1 MAVETPSAPS
11 VPRRLLGSSAL
22 HSVLAA
28 VAVGALFLL
37 GTGAEPVGA
46 YGSVV
51 TGALGPDGIGP
62 TLTTG
67 TSVLG
72 LAVALAVPL
81 RAGLLNLG
89 GDGQLVLGG
98 IAAAATGLYVPL
110 PAPLAVA
117 AALLAGTAAGAAYAA
132 LAAVCQNR
140 FGVPLLVSSL
150 LLGYPAMSFASYL
163 ARFPMK
169 EDGSS
174 LPQTRR
180 LPDGVALPAFGDST
194 VTVGLLLVL
203 VAAGLFVFAD
213 ARTGAGYEIR
223 MTGLNPRFAA
233 YAGVDRPRLTL
244 RLMALSG
251 GMAGLVGAIGV
262 LSFPYRF
269 IDGALTGAGH
279 TWTALTA
286 ALLAS
291 AAPLGTALAALFFA
305 ALDVGGLAMERTTEV
320 PRELTQVLQAVV
332 IVFLAARLRFTWRR
346 ARRPGGTAESHE
358 APETDLAP
366 AREHPRPTD
375 RTKVTSR

>member
-1 MAVETPSAPS
+1 MAVESLS
-11 VPRRLLGSSAL
+11 RRSGEHSPVRRVLRSSAL
-22 HSVLAA
+22 HSVVAA
-28 VAVGALFLL
+28 VLVGALFLV
-37 GTGAEPVGA
+37 GTGAEPLGA

-51 TGALGPDGIGP
+51 SGALGPDGIGS

-67 TSVLG
+67 TSILG
-72 LAVALAVPL
+72 LAVALAIPM

-117 AALLAGTAAGAAYAA
+117 AALLAGMLAGALYAA

-150 LLGYPAMSFASYL
+150 LLSYPAMSFASYL
-163 ARFPMK
+163 ARFPLK
-169 EDGSS
+169 EEGSS

-180 LPDGVALPAFGDST
+180 LPAGVELPAFGSST
-194 VTVGLLLVL
+194 VTVGLVL
-203 VAAGLFVFAD
+203 VVLAAGVFVFAD
-213 ARTGAGYEIR
+213 ARTATGYEIR

-233 YAGVDRPRLTL
+233 YAGVDAPRLTL
-244 RLMALSG
+244 RLMAVSG
-251 GMAGLVGAIGV
+251 AVAGLVGAIGV

-269 IDGALTGAGH
+269 TDGSLTAAGH
-279 TWTALTA
+279 TWTGLTA

-305 ALDVGGLAMERTTEV
+305 ALDVGGLAMERATEV

-346 ARRPGGTAESHE
+346 AEKAAPT
-358 APETDLAP
+358 APEGDL
-366 AREHPRPTD
+366 
-375 RTKVTSR
+375 

>member
-1 MAVETPSAPS
+1 MAVQSLSEGRLTAVS
-11 VPRRLLGSSAL
+11 RLLRSSAL
-22 HSVLAA
+22 HSVVAA
-28 VAVGALFLL
+28 VLVGALFLV
-37 GTGAEPVGA
+37 GAGADPVAA
-46 YGSVV
+46 YGSVLS
-51 TGALGPDGIGP
+51 GALGPDGIGS

-67 TSVLG
+67 TSILG
-72 LAVALAVPL
+72 LAVALALPM

-117 AALLAGTAAGAAYAA
+117 AALLAGMVAGGAYAA

-163 ARFPMK
+163 ARFPLK

-174 LPQTRR
+174 LPQTRP
-180 LPDGVALPAFGDST
+180 LPDGVALPAFGAST
-194 VTVGLLLVL
+194 VTAGLVL
-203 VAAGLFVFAD
+203 VALAAAVFAFAD
-213 ARTGAGYEIR
+213 ARTATGYEIR

-244 RLMALSG
+244 RLMGLSG
-251 GMAGLVGAIGV
+251 AVAGLVGAIGV

-269 IDGALTGAGH
+269 IDGSLTAAGH
-279 TWTALTA
+279 TWTGLTA

-291 AAPLGTALAALFFA
+291 AAPLGTAVAALFFA
-305 ALDVGGLAMERTTEV
+305 ALDVGGLAMERATEV

-332 IVFLAARLRFTWRR
+332 IVFLAARLRLTWRR
-346 ARRPGGTAESHE
+346 AAKTARSKGG
-358 APETDLAP
+358 L
-366 AREHPRPTD
+366 
-375 RTKVTSR
+375 

>member
-1 MAVETPSAPS
+1 MAPGTPAPGTPGTAGS
-11 VPRRLLGSSAL
+11 IGARLLRAPAL
-22 HSVLAA
+22 HSVVAA
-28 VAVGALFLL
+28 VLVGALFLV
-37 GTGAEPVGA
+37 GTGADPFGA

-51 TGALGPDGIGP
+51 SGALGPDGIGS

-67 TSVLG
+67 TGIIG
-72 LAVALAVPL
+72 LAVALAIPM

-98 IAAAATGLYVPL
+98 IAAAATGLYSPL
-110 PAPLAVA
+110 PAPLTVVA
-117 AALLAGTAAGAAYAA
+117 SLLAGMAAGAAYAA

-163 ARFPMK
+163 ARFPLK
-169 EDGSS
+169 EEGSS

-180 LPDGVALPAFGDST
+180 LPDGVELPAFGSST
-194 VTVGLLLVL
+194 VTVGLLLV
-203 VAAGLFVFAD
+203 AAAAAVFVFTD
-213 ARTGAGYEIR
+213 ARTATGYEIR

-251 GMAGLVGAIGV
+251 AVAGLVGAIGV

-269 IDGALTGAGH
+269 MDGSLTAAGH
-279 TWTALTA
+279 TWTGLTA
-286 ALLAS
+286 ALLAA
-291 AAPLGTALAALFFA
+291 AAPVGTVVAALFFA
-305 ALDVGGLAMERTTEV
+305 ALEVGGLAMERTTEV

-332 IVFLAARLRFTWRR
+332 IVFLAARLNLTWRR
-346 ARRPGGTAESHE
+346 ARKK
-358 APETDLAP
+358 P
-366 AREHPRPTD
+366 ADTQEPIDTPID
-375 RTKVTSR
+375 TKEVSVR

>member
-1 MAVETPSAPS
+1 MAVQSLSDGRSPVGRVLRSP
-11 VPRRLLGSSAL
+11 AL
-22 HSVLAA
+22 HSVVAA
-28 VAVGALFLL
+28 VLVGALFLV
-37 GTGAEPVGA
+37 GTGADPLGA
-46 YGSVV
+46 YGSVIG
-51 TGALGPDGIGP
+51 GALGPDGIGS

-67 TSVLG
+67 TSILG
-72 LAVALAVPL
+72 LAVALAVPM

-110 PAPLAVA
+110 PAPLAVV
-117 AALLAGTAAGAAYAA
+117 AALLAGMAAGAGYAA

-150 LLGYPAMSFASYL
+150 LLSYPAMSFASYL
-163 ARFPMK
+163 ARFPLK

-180 LPDGVALPAFGDST
+180 LPEGVELPAFGTST
-194 VTVGLLLVL
+194 VTVGLLLV
-203 VAAGLFVFAD
+203 VAAAAVFVFAD
-213 ARTGAGYEIR
+213 ARTATGYEIR

-251 GMAGLVGAIGV
+251 AVAGLVGAIGV

-269 IDGALTGAGH
+269 IDGSLTAAGH
-279 TWTALTA
+279 TWTGLTA

-291 AAPLGTALAALFFA
+291 AAPVGTALAALFFA

-332 IVFLAARLRFTWRR
+332 IVFLAARLRLVWRR
-346 ARRPGGTAESHE
+346 AGKATPTAPV
-358 APETDLAP
+358 AVRAP
-366 AREHPRPTD
+366 AVHAEQSV
-375 RTKVTSR
+375 RTEGDL

>member
-1 MAVETPSAPS
+1 MAVQSLSDGRSPVGRVLRSP
-11 VPRRLLGSSAL
+11 AL
-22 HSVLAA
+22 HSVVAA
-28 VAVGALFLL
+28 VLVGALFLV
-37 GTGAEPVGA
+37 GTGADPLDA
-46 YGSVV
+46 YGSVIG
-51 TGALGPDGIGP
+51 GALGPDGIGS

-67 TSVLG
+67 TSILG
-72 LAVALAVPL
+72 LAVALAVPM

-110 PAPLAVA
+110 PAPLAVV
-117 AALLAGTAAGAAYAA
+117 AALLAGMAAGAGYAA

-150 LLGYPAMSFASYL
+150 LLSYPAMSFASYL
-163 ARFPMK
+163 ARFPLK

-180 LPDGVALPAFGDST
+180 LPEGVELPAFGTST
-194 VTVGLLLVL
+194 VTVGLLLV
-203 VAAGLFVFAD
+203 VAAAAVFVFAD
-213 ARTGAGYEIR
+213 ARTATGYEIR

-251 GMAGLVGAIGV
+251 AVAGLVGAIGV

-269 IDGALTGAGH
+269 IDGSLTAAGH
-279 TWTALTA
+279 TWTGLTA

-291 AAPLGTALAALFFA
+291 AAPVGTALAALFFA

-332 IVFLAARLRFTWRR
+332 IVFLAARLRLVWRR
-346 ARRPGGTAESHE
+346 AGKATPTAPV
-358 APETDLAP
+358 AVRAP
-366 AREHPRPTD
+366 AVHAEQSV
-375 RTKVTSR
+375 RTEGDL